1 MGAGE
6 VELDMNTRLTRANIE
21 DVLTKCFL
29 AFWDERTPVVLK
41 NQVQVTIPSDKQ
53 AWVYYTIQ
61 STADRQESFGSYVI
75 QYLRVGRIMAEVFV
89 GSGLV
94 TGLQNDYVSAIVDY
108 YERTSF
114 SPLRILG
121 IGQIDLPDG
130 AHRRASITG
139 DGRWFGTQ
147 VNVQWAFTETK
158 KGVE

>member
-1 MGAGE
+1 
-6 VELDMNTRLTRANIE
+6 MNTRLTRANIE
-21 DVLTKCFL
+21 NVLTKCFL
-29 AFWDERTPVVLK
+29 AFWDKRTPVILK
-41 NQVQVTIPSDKQ
+41 NQKQEMLSPETQ

-61 STADRQESFGSYVI
+61 VTADRQESFGSHVI

-89 GSGLV
+89 ASGLI
-94 TGLQNDYVSAIVDY
+94 TGLQNEYVSAIVDY
-108 YERTSF
+108 YERRAF

-158 KGVE
+158 KGVELWER